1 MAQLGLGAVR
11 TRIAAAASQ
20 GAKVVRIRRRRMDAD
35 DPSST
40 LFRAWEELAV
50 AQATIQVMQHLV

>member
-1 MAQLGLGAVR
+1 MAQSAE
-11 TRIAAAASQ
+11 
-20 GAKVVRIRRRRMDAD
+20 VVRIRRRRMDAD

-50 AQATIQVMQHLV
+50 AQATIQVMQRLV